1 MLQKRLAQGHGIYF
15 MSVRTIL
22 VSIDGGR
29 TSDAIL
35 ETALAVGRRLDA
47 HVDVLHVQP
56 DPLAAVPSF
65 GDGVT
70 ATLADQATA
79 GAASLGASRA
89 LAAREFF
96 DKAVAAHQLTVAE
109 IDAPAAGFTVAW
121 MTRVGRR
128 HKMLARLGQ
137 VHDLVVVGHP
147 SNPDD
152 PDHSHTADALF
163 ATGRPVLVAPQ
174 QAPAAFGRRLA
185 IAWNGSVEGA
195 RALGGAS
202 NFLDQAESV
211 VVLTAQS
218 ERTPVSMIPE
228 LEAYLHRHGVAVET
242 RRVSDPVKG
251 HLGGRPLLEA
261 CGECGADML
270 VMGASRIGKLR
281 QMVLGNATREV
292 LNESTLPVLMG
303 H

>member
-1 MLQKRLAQGHGIYF
+1 
-15 MSVRTIL
+15 MSLRTIL

-29 TSDAIL
+29 SSEATL
-35 ETALAVGRRLDA
+35 ETALVVARRFAV
-47 HVDVLHVQP
+47 HVDVLHVQS
-56 DPLAAVPSF
+56 DPLAAVPAL

-70 ATLADQATA
+70 ASLAEEATA
-79 GAASLGASRA
+79 GAAEAGAARA
-89 LAAREFF
+89 LAARAIF
-96 DKAVAAHQLTVAE
+96 DEVIARHGVQASDY
-109 IDAPAAGFTVAW
+109 DAPTTGFSVAW
-121 MTRVGRR
+121 MTRIGRR

-147 SNPDD
+147 SD
-152 PDHSHTADALF
+152 PDEPDRSLTSDALF
-163 ATGRPVLVAPQ
+163 ATGRPVLLAP
-174 QAPAAFGRRLA
+174 PRVPGPFGKRIA
-185 IAWNGSVEGA
+185 IAWNGSCECA

-202 NFLDQAESV
+202 NFLDHAESV

-242 RRVSDPVKG
+242 RRVGHPSKD

-261 CGECGADML
+261 SAECGADML
-270 VMGASRIGKLR
+270 VMGAHRVGRLR
-281 QMVLGNATREV
+281 EMVLGNATREV
-292 LNESTLPVLMG
+292 LRDADVPVLMG